1 MHQNYFEENCRFHHN
16 CDWNLCWEILTF
28 CLWMLDWSKAA
39 SPFGF
44 LHLQAFQSGLCL
56 CLQSSTAQNQHVRE
70 RIYTSKWSNLG
81 STDPILYLHIPCSDC
96 ALMPCKILMSES
108 SLKFKKPQDQLHSIQ
123 PSQPSHNQVLKQV
136 LSPAKKKRKVGV
148 EIKGTC
154 IMYVTVSKPEKH
166 IVDMRTKENEDW
178 WKISIHHDN

>member
-16 CDWNLCWEILTF
+16 CDRNLCWEILTF

-56 CLQSSTAQNQHVRE
+56 CLQSSTAQNQRVRE

-96 ALMPCKILMSES
+96 ALMACKILMSES
-108 SLKFKKPQDQLHSIQ
+108 SLKFKKPRISCIQ
-123 PSQPSHNQVLKQV
+123 FNHLNHLTIKFSNRYWAQQ
-136 LSPAKKKRKVGV
+136 KKKERWG
-148 EIKGTC
+148 
-154 IMYVTVSKPEKH
+154 
-166 IVDMRTKENEDW
+166 
-178 WKISIHHDN
+178 WKLRVPASCM